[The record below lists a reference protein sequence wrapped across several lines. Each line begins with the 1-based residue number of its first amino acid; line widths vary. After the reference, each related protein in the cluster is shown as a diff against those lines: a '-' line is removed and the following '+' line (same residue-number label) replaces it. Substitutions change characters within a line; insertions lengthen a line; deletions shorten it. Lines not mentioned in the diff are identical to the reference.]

1 MLKLATNSKQLHKAY
16 SVLIAMIM
24 LLASVAVTVDPELIK
39 IIFSNEKMYTI
50 AMSVLSAAVI
60 LTRYIK
66 QFNLDDFLPPE
77 KEIEAEVKDVE

>member
-66 QFNLDDFLPPE
+66 QFNLDDSLHTE